1 VSTQRRILIT
11 GASRGIGLELARLYA
26 AAGCRVVAACRRPA
40 AAPAAPGRVEMLRLD
55 VTDGESIAAAA
66 QAVAAAVDGLDVL
79 INNAGVYPGA
89 VSTPLASTTAFG
101 LLDAA
106 AMLDVFR
113 VNTVAP
119 VLVAQAFAPLLR
131 RGTEPRLVNV
141 SSDAGSLAMREGKGC
156 RYTYP
161 ASKAALNMMTRCLA
175 HDLRAD
181 GVIVVSVH
189 PGFVRTDMGGPNAP
203 LAPTETVPSLVR
215 VIDGLTMES
224 SGHFL
229 NWDGKTV
236 AW

>member
-1 VSTQRRILIT
+1 VSTERRILIT
-11 GASRGIGLELARLYA
+11 GASRGIGLELARTWA
-26 AAGCRVVAACRRPA
+26 AAGCRVFAACRRPGD
-40 AAPAAPGRVEMLRLD
+40 APAVAGRVDVLRLD
-55 VTDGESIAAAA
+55 VTDDASIAAAA
-66 QAVAAAVDGLDVL
+66 RAVAAAVDGLDVL

-89 VSTPLASTTAFG
+89 VSTPLAATTALG
-101 LLDAA
+101 SLDAA

-131 RGTEPRLVNV
+131 RGTAPRLVNV
-141 SSDAGSLAMREGKGC
+141 SSDAGSLAMREGRGC

-189 PGFVRTDMGGPNAP
+189 PGFVRTDMGGPDAP
-203 LAPTETVPSLVR
+203 LAPADTVPSLVR

-229 NWDGKTV
+229 SWDGKTV